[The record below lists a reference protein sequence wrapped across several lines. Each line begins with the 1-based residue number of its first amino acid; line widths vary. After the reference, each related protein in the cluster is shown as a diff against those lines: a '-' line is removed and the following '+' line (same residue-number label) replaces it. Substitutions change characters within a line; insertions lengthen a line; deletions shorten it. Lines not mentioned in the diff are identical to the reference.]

1 MGLSDFRVPNQ
12 MLVSNS
18 LASLQTTF
26 GKLADLQDQAASG
39 KKLRKPSD
47 APADIVPAM
56 RLHSNLNRNDQ
67 YMRNIEDA
75 NAWLGAADNAITNTV
90 EQLHRVRD
98 LVVLAR
104 NASSDATA
112 RQGIASEIE
121 TLRQSI
127 IGIAN
132 SQYAGRPI
140 FGGTASGAFA
150 YDSSGNYVGISAT
163 VERTIAPGQRVQVNV
178 NGEDVFGTPGS
189 DIFTTLAQVAAA
201 IQSNQAGLD
210 TLAAQLDAQINNV
223 EISQGVVG
231 SRFKRVEDMKTQNTA
246 DSLTMRT
253 SLTGIEDI
261 DLAEILTKLNAQQ
274 VAYEAALTATAKAI
288 TPSLVDFLR

>member
-12 MLVSNS
+12 MLVRNS
-18 LASLQTTF
+18 LSSLQTSF
-26 GKLADLQDQAASG
+26 ARLADLQDQAASG

-56 RLHSNLNRNDQ
+56 RLHSGLNRNDQ
-67 YMRNIEDA
+67 YQRNIEDA
-75 NAWLGAADNAITNTV
+75 NGWLGAADNALSNTV
-90 EQLHRVRD
+90 DQLHRVRD
-98 LVVLAR
+98 LVVAAR
-104 NASSDATA
+104 NASSDTAA
-112 RQGIASEIE
+112 RQAFASEIDS
-121 TLRQSI
+121 LRDSI

-140 FGGTASGAFA
+140 FGGTSSGAVA
-150 YDSSGNYVGISAT
+150 YDSTGNYVGFSAPI
-163 VERTIAPGQRVQVNV
+163 ERTIAPGQRVQVNV
-178 NGEDVFGTPGS
+178 NGEEVFGTTGA
-189 DIFTTLAQVAAA
+189 DIFTTLAQVSAA
-201 IQSNQAGLD
+201 IQSNPSGLD
-210 TLAAQLDAQINNV
+210 ALAATLETQINTV
-223 EISQGVVG
+223 EVSQGTVG
-231 SRFKRVEDMKTQNTA
+231 SRFKRVDDMKSQNTA

-261 DLAEILTKLNAQQ
+261 DLAEIMVSLNAQQ